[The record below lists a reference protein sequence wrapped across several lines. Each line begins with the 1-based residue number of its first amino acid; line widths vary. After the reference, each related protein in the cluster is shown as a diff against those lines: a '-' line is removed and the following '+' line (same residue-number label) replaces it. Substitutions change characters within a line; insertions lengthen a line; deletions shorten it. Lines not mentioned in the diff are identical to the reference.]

1 MNFEVTFT
9 FALLVLI
16 VGLMSAFFISKNQDK
31 KIMKIIWGVTLM
43 IVVAPLFSWL
53 VSQLYGIYEKSG
65 WAAVALSAILFP
77 VIFLFG
83 LIVLLTGVFQKLKD
97 KVRS

>member
-1 MNFEVTFT
+1 MNFELTFT
-9 FALLVLI
+9 IVSIGLI
-16 VGLMSAFFISKNQDK
+16 LGVVAAFLISKNKEK
-31 KIMKIIWGVTLM
+31 KTKRIIWGFTLM

-53 VSQLYGIYEKSG
+53 VSQLYGIYEESG

-77 VIFLFG
+77 VIFLLG
-83 LIVLLTGVFQKLKD
+83 LINLLIGIFQKMKE